1 MAAAA
6 AAKVCAQPLGSS
18 GAGRA
23 GAASS
28 ASAKAAGKTSPMK
41 AIKAT
46 TKRLNTA
53 APCSCPLWVDR
64 AGKKVQNCETWNSVC
79 ALNPRPNNRGTTIMP
94 ALLPIVLTASYVVL
108 AADRVPELNVDPG

>member
-46 TKRLNTA
+46 IKRLTTA
-53 APCSCPLWVDR
+53 APCSCRAWVDHGR
-64 AGKKVQNCETWNSVC
+64 QKGSK
-79 ALNPRPNNRGTTIMP
+79 L
-94 ALLPIVLTASYVVL
+94 
-108 AADRVPELNVDPG
+108 